1 MSYDQDRVTR
11 EDRGVDVA
19 VTNRPDGAGLAIG
32 AVLAV
37 LAVLF
42 VIWLFVGNGAQ
53 PGGDDTGN
61 TVPVETTLPVEPTVP
76 TDGS

>member
-11 EDRGVDVA
+11 EDRGVDVT
-19 VTNRPDGAGLAIG
+19 VNQRPQGAALAIG

-61 TVPVETTLPVEPTVP
+61 TVPVETTLPVETTIPTE
-76 TDGS
+76 GS